1 MIELDVITEKEDVE
15 LWISLPDYTNVG
27 LEYGFKTSQII
38 ERNFKDFKEKLSR
51 KYIESYKKRYKE
63 KIKKKNLGNHYLINN
78 NYEFIQNKIKIKG
91 HLITDTSANYFF
103 NLDKEFRTLFYNMV
117 NNIRYEVKGK

>member
-63 KIKKKNLGNHYLINN
+63 KINKKNLGNHYLINN
-78 NYEFIQNKIKIKG
+78 NYEFIQNKKFIIIKTFKIP
-91 HLITDTSANYFF
+91 TSVCLCTYFRF
-103 NLDKEFRTLFYNMV
+103 FY
-117 NNIRYEVKGK
+117 R